1 MKPLIAAAAVALAQ
15 GVIAVADGRTVG
27 TAIGAGIFFFLLTW
41 AIASWMGAAKK
52 GGSSGRKL
60 AQEDIPLWRGT
71 HDTPLR
77 DR

>member
-1 MKPLIAAAAVALAQ
+1 MKPLIAATAVAIAQ
-15 GVIAVADGRTVG
+15 GLIAVADGRTVG
-27 TAIGAGIFFFLLTW
+27 TAIFAGIFLFLLTW
-41 AIASWMGAAKK
+41 AIASWMGIAKK
-52 GGSSGRKL
+52 RGSSGRKL

>member
-1 MKPLIAAAAVALAQ
+1 MKPLIAAGAVALAQ

-27 TAIGAGIFFFLLTW
+27 TAIGAGIFFFVLTW

-60 AQEDIPLWRGT
+60 AREDIPLWRGT